1 MSKTLNKY
9 VTILNYSGKTLHV
22 LPGANSG
29 VFFLRSFTNV
39 IGTTVGIVIASIV
52 LLFLISNWTVQMF
65 LKTVE
70 KKKNKQSLLYWLGV
84 N

>member
-22 LPGANSG
+22 LSGANSG

-52 LLFLISNWTVQMF
+52 LFLISNWTVKMF